1 MARKLRT
8 KIKSVFVKLE
18 YLIVRIYRY
27 VNKVDQTEI
36 FFDTNC
42 YRLIRRF
49 FNDDARNVMQRIRT
63 KELLKGYRPKLNYM
77 VASEMFQHLA
87 DDVANINYL
96 ECREGLQLAMDHIDC
111 KEENFGYDPDME
123 IYFYFSSGNLLPH
136 DKVKQLSLF
145 RALEQLHKQDFSRK
159 YICQY
164 KDACLQAGT
173 HLFNEKTKWKEA
185 IQKRLLQKYDPQY
198 VDEIKIFPFDNKK
211 RADVRK
217 GVRKRKECGVIFRS
231 FALGISYYFTN
242 NYHFNFVSP
251 LDPTAIEGII
261 ARFKPIFVQQ
271 YRILDR
277 FFADGYS
284 VEKNDNDIIDFL
296 IVCSLHQ
303 SNIFISNETA
313 HLVPD
318 LKKEGITNVM
328 TWNEYVR
335 DLRLPRYVLPRQQ

>member
-1 MARKLRT
+1 MVIVC
-8 KIKSVFVKLE
+8 KIVGNSKCKTSE
-18 YLIVRIYRY
+18 YYPA
-27 VNKVDQTEI
+27 
-36 FFDTNC
+36 FFSFSNAFSD
-42 YRLIRRF
+42 IRS
-49 FNDDARNVMQRIRT
+49 
-63 KELLKGYRPKLNYM
+63 LL
-77 VASEMFQHLA
+77 V
-87 DDVANINYL
+87 
-96 ECREGLQLAMDHIDC
+96 
-111 KEENFGYDPDME
+111 
-123 IYFYFSSGNLLPH
+123 
-136 DKVKQLSLF
+136 
-145 RALEQLHKQDFSRK
+145 
-159 YICQY
+159 
-164 KDACLQAGT
+164 
-173 HLFNEKTKWKEA
+173 
-185 IQKRLLQKYDPQY
+185 
-198 VDEIKIFPFDNKK
+198 
-211 RADVRK
+211 VRK